1 MPETPHLA
9 APVGTT
15 PVLPGSPE
23 ARILR
28 ALRRILR
35 QVELSSKE
43 LEGSHGVTAPQ
54 LLSLLVI
61 CEQGSTTQAELSRHI
76 LLSASTLV
84 GVLDRLESKG
94 LILRQRDTVDR
105 RRIHLVPTGKGRQV
119 AATAPLP
126 MHERLVRG
134 LPALEPLRRSS
145 LAEHLEELVD
155 LLGAG
160 NVDDALHAHDLK
172 HDTRHPESKVGAGGR
187 PAGDLVASR
196 RMAR

>member
-1 MPETPHLA
+1 MDLSDAGAGTVVVGATPL
-9 APVGTT
+9 
-15 PVLPGSPE
+15 LPGSPE
-23 ARILR
+23 ARIVR

-43 LEGSHGVTAPQ
+43 LEAAHGVTAPQ

-61 CEQGSTTQAELSRHI
+61 CEHDSTTQAELSRHI

-84 GVLDRLESKG
+84 GVLDRLEGKG

-105 RRIHLVPTGKGRQV
+105 RRIYLVPTDKGRQV
-119 AATAPLP
+119 AATAPVP
-126 MHERLVRG
+126 MHEQLVRG
-134 LPALEPLRRSS
+134 LTALAQQRRSA

-160 NVDDALHAHDLK
+160 NVDDAGVLATGPIPQLPP
-172 HDTRHPESKVGAGGR
+172 TTTPSV
-187 PAGDLVASR
+187 PS
-196 RMAR
+196 

>member
-1 MPETPHLA
+1 MSATLNKA
-9 APVGTT
+9 DVGGTT
-15 PVLPGSPE
+15 TVLPGSLE
-23 ARILR
+23 ARIVH

-35 QVELSSKE
+35 QVELGSKE
-43 LEGSHGVTAPQ
+43 LEASHGVTAPQ

-84 GVLDRLESKG
+84 GVLDRLEGKG
-94 LILRQRDTVDR
+94 LILRQRDTADR
-105 RRIHLVPTGKGRQV
+105 RRIHLVPTEQGRQV

-134 LPALEPLRRSS
+134 LPTLDPVRRGS

-160 NVDDALHAHDLK
+160 AVDDAGVL
-172 HDTRHPESKVGAGGR
+172 
-187 PAGDLVASR
+187 ASGPIPQPPPVQP
-196 RMAR
+196 

>member
-1 MPETPHLA
+1 MPGASNLST
-9 APVGTT
+9 PVGTT

-23 ARILR
+23 ARILH

-43 LEGSHGVTAPQ
+43 LEASHGVTAPQ

-61 CEQGSTTQAELSRHI
+61 CEQGTTTQAELSRHI

-84 GVLDRLESKG
+84 GVLDRLETKG
-94 LILRQRDTVDR
+94 LILRQRDTADR
-105 RRIHLVPTGKGRQV
+105 RRIHLVPTDKGRRI

-134 LPALEPLRRSS
+134 LPALDPVRRGS

-155 LLGAG
+155 ILGAG
-160 NVDDALHAHDLK
+160 NVDDAGVLAPGPIPQLPS
-172 HDTRHPESKVGAGGR
+172 HPA
-187 PAGDLVASR
+187 ASVQP
-196 RMAR
+196 

>member
-1 MPETPHLA
+1 MSDTAQL
-9 APVGTT
+9 GTSLSTT

-43 LEGSHGVTAPQ
+43 LEASHGVTAPQ

-84 GVLDRLESKG
+84 GVLDRLETKG
-94 LILRQRDTVDR
+94 LILRQRDTSDR
-105 RRIHLVPTGKGRQV
+105 RRIHLVPTDKGRQI

-134 LPALEPLRRSS
+134 LPALDPLRRGA

-155 LLGAG
+155 ILGAG
-160 NVDDALHAHDLK
+160 NVDDAGVLAPGPIPQL
-172 HDTRHPESKVGAGGR
+172 P
-187 PAGDLVASR
+187 PAPANRLPS
-196 RMAR
+196 